1 MDLIEIQ
8 QPVVRVTRNKTYTNS
23 ISSLQLS
30 QEDDDGTF
38 GIKDGGPSGG
48 HKNARQIEYKFNFQ
62 KIMFENYYQIL
73 EKNENAVIAV
83 CKSCEFIL
91 NDSIVTCSSTR
102 YHLKVCTDLEIGR
115 EIKIDEFHFEPR
127 SIM

>member
-8 QPVVRVTRNKTYTNS
+8 QPVRVTRNKTYTNS
-23 ISSLQLS
+23 VSSLQLS

-38 GIKDGGPSGG
+38 GMKDDGQ
-48 HKNARQIEYKFNFQ
+48 KKALQIEYQFNFQ

-73 EKNENAVIAV
+73 EKNGNTVTAV
-83 CKSCEFIL
+83 CKSCAFIL
-91 NDSIVTCSSTR
+91 NDSIVTCYSTR
-102 YHLKVCTDLEIGR
+102 IHLKVCTDLKIERG
-115 EIKIDEFHFEPR
+115 IKIDEFHFETR